1 MMDVAAALAAIA
13 ADAARGD
20 IVFPTHT
27 EIALRV
33 QRLLDDPDCNS
44 EALGK
49 LRNSSPSAS
58 QRVGVT

>member
-1 MMDVAAALAAIA
+1 MDVRSALAAIE

-33 QRLLDDPDCNS
+33 QRACR
-44 EALGK
+44 ELGIT
-49 LRNSSPSAS
+49 A
-58 QRVGVT
+58 VMV